1 MKGLRTMAVISCLS
15 GFCCAAAAQDKAA
28 VVVMLG
34 DSTTVCSAS
43 EPGKKLTDLVQASL
57 TADFKL
63 NVNVVN
69 AGVGSD
75 TIKGV
80 TLRSGQDM

>member
-1 MKGLRTMAVISCLS
+1 
-15 GFCCAAAAQDKAA
+15 
-28 VVVMLG
+28 
-34 DSTTVCSAS
+34 SAS